1 MTDDAF
7 IKIID
12 RAEALKSCADCIIQG
27 AQERN
32 AETTAIGIINA
43 SVEFDEISDIFRA
56 SYTSDDPSTQAVK
69 GACNGL

>member
-7 IKIID
+7 VKIIKC
-12 RAEALKSCADCIIQG
+12 AEALKSCADSIIQG

-32 AETTAIGIINA
+32 AETVAVWIINA
-43 SVEFDEISDIFRA
+43 SLEFDEISDIFRT

-69 GACNGL
+69 GGV